1 MAGPAKLLALVVATT
16 FAVGVADG
24 EAKETVKIAF
34 IGPLT
39 GANSSY
45 GIGARNSAE
54 LAVRLANADTG
65 AKYTYEL
72 AALDDECK
80 PNVGVQV
87 STKVGADRSIVAA
100 VPFYCSATAIAAVDV
115 FARFHLPMVVY
126 AAVLPDIT
134 YAKKIP
140 EVHRVSGVLIGQMRV
155 AAKFMADLGYK
166 KFAVLTDT
174 TDYGKSMD
182 RYFQQFTK
190 ENGDAVVGSLGV
202 PPDQQDLSAELTQ
215 IKALDP
221 QVVFFGGLTPLGAR
235 ARTQMS
241 KFGIGAQYEGQSGI
255 MGDAFINAVG
265 PELAEGDI
273 TFFDAPPL
281 SRLSGGVFFS
291 EQYGKAGFKEGPEA
305 YGPFAF
311 AATHLLVETI
321 EKVGPDR
328 ARITQALADVKGRP
342 SIIGPITFD
351 DYGQNITP
359 LTTKYVAQDGKWVV
373 WEDSEYA
380 SGKRKLR
387 GLP

>member
-1 MAGPAKLLALVVATT
+1 MRQRKRSRSP
-16 FAVGVADG
+16 
-24 EAKETVKIAF
+24 F

-39 GANSSY
+39 GANSPY
-45 GIGARNSAE
+45 GVGARNSAE
-54 LAVRLANADTG
+54 LAVRLANADPKS
-65 AKYTYEL
+65 KYSYEL
-72 AALDDECK
+72 VPLDDECK

-87 STKVGADRSIVAA
+87 STKVGADRSIMAA

-115 FARFHLPMVVY
+115 FARFHLPMIVY

-155 AAKFMADLGYK
+155 AAKFMAGLGYK

-182 RYFQQFTK
+182 HYFQQFTK
-190 ENGDAVVGSLGV
+190 ENNSTVVGSLGV

-215 IKALDP
+215 IKGLDP

-235 ARTQMS
+235 AETQMA
-241 KFGIGAQYEGQSGI
+241 KFGINVQFEGQSGI

-265 PELAEGDI
+265 PQVAEGTI

-281 SRLSGGVFFS
+281 TRLPGGAFFGD
-291 EQYGKAGFKEGPEA
+291 QYGRAGFKEGPEA

-328 ARITQALADVKGRP
+328 AKITQALADVKDRPVHHRPDHLRRPRPEHHAADHEIRGAGRQVGDLGRQR
-342 SIIGPITFD
+342 IR
-351 DYGQNITP
+351 QRQ
-359 LTTKYVAQDGKWVV
+359 AQAEGKAVTGR
-373 WEDSEYA
+373 A
-380 SGKRKLR
+380 
-387 GLP
+387 